1 MILHIVA
8 ESEWEHAKSIG
19 EYKHPSLEREGFIH
33 FSKPDQVVRV
43 ANFNFKGQ
51 TGLILLLVDEK
62 RLKAKIEYEG
72 ESPTDLFPHLY
83 GALNLDA
90 VVGTVAFP
98 VKTDGSFSLPELT

>member
-8 ESEWEHAKSIG
+8 ESSWLQAKASG
-19 EYKHPSLEREGFIH
+19 EYKAPSLIREGFIH

-51 TGLILLLVDEK
+51 MGLILLIVDEQ
-62 RLKAKIEYEG
+62 RLKAQLKYEG

-83 GALNLDA
+83 GALNIDA

-98 VKTDGSFSLPELT
+98 PKDDGTFSFPVLD